1 MFDHLLAKHDFPV
14 PQSLVA
20 SEAQTLAENAKRDL
34 QMLGMKVDNLPVDP
48 KWFEEEAQRRVR
60 LGLLIAEIVKQFELV
75 AKPEQVRALIEE
87 MAQNYDDPQALVKW
101 YYENPQRLG
110 NAEAVVIENNVVGWA
125 LERMTVKEEPRDFES
140 FMNPNVAA

>member
-1 MFDHLLAKHDFPV
+1 
-14 PQSLVA
+14 
-20 SEAQTLAENAKRDL
+20 
-34 QMLGMKVDNLPVDP
+34 MKVDNLPVDP